1 MPSIILKSFHGGI
14 NLKTSQILMR
24 IEEARMLKNVDV
36 DEVGTLKKSKGYS
49 LFGNVPNTSQVLALV
64 AFYKIGSTIE
74 RILLRDGGGEVRR
87 FNFSTNQW
95 DAITGATGL
104 STTKK
109 PVWIIYQNLAIRFN
123 GVDSPKKYD
132 GTTFGNLG
140 GNPFNG
146 DVATLFK
153 ERIYVAGVSPNFSTI
168 YFSKTGDP
176 EGWLA
181 GNSTVINQND
191 GDRIMAL
198 KGLGDSLLVF
208 KEKSIWE
215 IQVDNKNFPA
225 VKRPLAFNMGTT
237 SQFSLVENQGVL
249 YFFDR
254 NGIYQITGKYPE
266 LISLRVEPIIRGV
279 QDPYGVFGWSFGTK
293 NYWWLGDVK
302 LEDRVINNVILV
314 YDIMLDFWSV
324 MIVPHQLT
332 AAVEFIGD
340 NKLKKIYL
348 GNSVGKTY
356 LFLDGYQFENKPIE
370 FLYESPNLIVGD
382 PRSEKIFRKIIVRT
396 KNKIGGT
403 PSVFVFIDDEAEAVI
418 SNICD
423 KTYKIIELPPNK
435 NAGREIKIV
444 LAETSKEDMRD
455 VYLLEIVYDEVISE
469 RI

>member
-1 MPSIILKSFHGGI
+1 MASIIFKAFHGGM
-14 NLKTSQILMR
+14 NLKTSQVLMK
-24 IEEARMLKNVDV
+24 IEEARMLKNVDI
-36 DEVGTLKKSKGYS
+36 DEFGTLKKSKGYS
-49 LFGNVPNTSQVLALV
+49 LFGNVPNASSVLSLV
-64 AFYKIGSTIE
+64 PFYKIGSTIE

-123 GVDSPKKYD
+123 GVDAPKKYD
-132 GTTFGNLG
+132 GTTFTNLG

-181 GNSTVINQND
+181 GNSTIVNQND
-191 GDRIMAL
+191 GDRIMAMR
-198 KGLGDSLLVF
+198 GLGDSLLVF

-215 IQVDNKNFPA
+215 IQVDSKNFPA
-225 VKRPLAFNMGTT
+225 IKRPLAFNIGTT
-237 SQFSLVENQGVL
+237 SQFSLIENQGVL

-266 LISLRVEPIIRGV
+266 LISLKVDPIIRGI
-279 QDPYGVFGWSFGTK
+279 QDPYGVFGWNLGTK

-302 LEDRVINNVILV
+302 LEDKILNNVILV
-314 YDIMLDFWSV
+314 YDVLLDFWSI
-324 MIVPHQLT
+324 MIVPHIIT
-332 AAVEFIGD
+332 SATEFIGD
-340 NKLKKIYL
+340 DKLKKIYL
-348 GNSVGKTY
+348 GSSSGKTY
-356 LFLDGYQFENKPIE
+356 LFLDGYKFEDKPIE
-370 FLYESPNLIVGD
+370 FIYESPNIIVGD
-382 PRSEKIFRKIIVRT
+382 PRSEKIFRKVIVRT

-403 PSVFVFIDDEAEAVI
+403 PQVFIFIDDEPKAI
-418 SNICD
+418 ITDICD

-435 NAGREIKIV
+435 NTGREIKIIF
-444 LAETSKEDMRD
+444 AETSDRDMRD
-455 VYLLEIVYDEVISE
+455 IYLLEIVYDEIISE